1 MKNKN
6 ATQANPSSANKDT
19 VNNSTKTST
28 KNIRAAKKLRILTHI
43 LYNPQGVSEKTINS
57 AANVMS
63 GRNYPTYLQRKH
75 DILLA
80 SPILRLKDKQ
90 GSPYSVY
97 QLLNAEQ
104 AHKLVNLI
112 IHHCKRYQLVCM
124 DVFAMRLLA
133 DNFPDRSEVAA

>member
-1 MKNKN
+1 MGTKN
-6 ATQANPSSANKDT
+6 ATQTNPSSANSDT
-19 VNNSTKTST
+19 INNST
-28 KNIRAAKKLRILTHI
+28 KNIRAAKKLRILTHF

-75 DILLA
+75 DILLV
-80 SPILRLKDKQ
+80 SPILRLKDKA

-112 IHHCKRYQLVCM
+112 IHHCKRYNLACM
-124 DVFAMRLLA
+124 SESAMRSLA
-133 DNFPDRSEVAA
+133 DNFPNRDNVAA

>member
-6 ATQANPSSANKDT
+6 ATKPNPSS
-19 VNNSTKTST
+19 VNNNTTKDST
-28 KNIRAAKKLRILTHI
+28 KNTKAVRKLKVLIHI

-57 AANVMS
+57 AASVMS

-75 DILLA
+75 DIALT
-80 SPILRLKDKQ
+80 SPILRLKDKE

-97 QLLNAEQ
+97 QLLNAKQ

-112 IHHCKRYQLVCM
+112 KEHCKRFKLCCPDEKNM
-124 DVFAMRLLA
+124 CSLA
-133 DNFPDRSEVAA
+133 DNFPDRGEVSE

>member
-6 ATQANPSSANKDT
+6 ATVANQSSANNHT
-19 VNNSTKTST
+19 ANSST
-28 KNIRAAKKLRILTHI
+28 KNIKAIRKLKVLIHI
-43 LYNPQGVSEKTINS
+43 LYNPQGVSEKSINS

-75 DILLA
+75 DIALA
-80 SPILRLKDKQ
+80 SPIIRLKDKE

-112 IHHCKRYQLVCM
+112 IHHCKRFKLTCP
-124 DVFAMRLLA
+124 DEFGMRLLA
-133 DNFPDRSEVAA
+133 DNFPDRGEVAA

>member
-1 MKNKN
+1 MDIKN
-6 ATQANPSSANKDT
+6 ATQANPSSANNDT
-19 VNNSTKTST
+19 TNNST
-28 KNIRAAKKLRILTHI
+28 KNIRAVKKLRILTHI

-75 DILLA
+75 DILLF
-80 SPILRLKDKQ
+80 SPTIRLKDKA

-112 IHHCKRYQLVCM
+112 IHHCKRYNLACM
-124 DVFAMRLLA
+124 NESAMRPLA
-133 DNFPDRSEVAA
+133 DNFPNRDDLAA

>member
-6 ATQANPSSANKDT
+6 AIQENPSSANNDT
-19 VNNSTKTST
+19 VNNTT
-28 KNIRAAKKLRILTHI
+28 KNIKAARKLRVLTHI

-63 GRNYPTYLQRKH
+63 GRNYPTDLQRKH
-75 DILLA
+75 GIVLVN
-80 SPILRLKDKQ
+80 PILRLKDKE

-97 QLLNAEQ
+97 QLLNSEQ

-112 IHHCKRYQLVCM
+112 IHHCKRYSLKSM
-124 DVFAMRLLA
+124 DEFAMRLLA
-133 DNFPDRSEVAA
+133 DNFPERRDVEA